1 MKVLLKLRYK
11 EKAWNGSLTH
21 PARDQ
26 SSRALFEETRNYKT
40 QEPVIVEYRQFL
52 LLLLSYYHHL
62 QYYHDNQTPK
72 VLIIKMK
79 STKQWTI
86 SKIYRLFI
94 LCILSFFR

>member
-40 QEPVIVEYRQFL
+40 QEPI
-52 LLLLSYYHHL
+52 
-62 QYYHDNQTPK
+62 
-72 VLIIKMK
+72 IIKYCNI
-79 STKQWTI
+79 TLTI
-86 SKIYRLFI
+86 GGM
-94 LCILSFFR
+94 